1 MKKSFYSWLQQFKA
15 DETPLG
21 DFARDTKAD
30 KDFPHQATSYKHIH
44 DYLESKRACAE
55 VLDIFNESYEQYKKT
70 NETKATELTPT
81 LEYKSWIS
89 ELKTRYKQAQIK
101 ASVAV
106 NGELLKFYFELGKDI
121 SEKQFANSYGSAFYK
136 ILSSDLIVEFPDAKG
151 FSPTNLK
158 YSFYFYDLY
167 KEEVQNRQ
175 QLVDDLCRIPW
186 GHHVQIIGKCKNDS
200 KKALF
205 YVEQIIQNNW
215 SRNVLLNFIDSNLYE
230 RQGKAVTNFSQ
241 KLSVPAGDLAQQIT
255 KDPYSFDFLS
265 LRTDY
270 DEKELK
276 DALIGN
282 IEKFLLEL
290 GKGFAYMGREYRLE
304 VGSTEQFLDMLF
316 YNTNLRCYIVIEV
329 KTGKFEPSFIGQ
341 LGTYVAAVNHIL
353 KTEHDNPTLGIL
365 ICKDKDNILAKY
377 SLESSAEPLAVSE
390 YELAKLYPVDFKSSL
405 PTIEEIESELGEIK

>member
-1 MKKSFYSWLQQFKA
+1 M
-15 DETPLG
+15 
-21 DFARDTKAD
+21 D
-30 KDFPHQATSYKHIH
+30 KEIIKTESYK
-44 DYLESKRACAE
+44 
-55 VLDIFNESYEQYKKT
+55 N
-70 NETKATELTPT
+70 
-81 LEYKSWIS
+81 WIS
-89 ELKTRYKQAQIK
+89 DLKTRYKQSQIK

-106 NGELLKFYFELGKDI
+106 NRELLKFYFELGKDI
-121 SEKQFANSYGSAFYK
+121 SEKQFNNTYGSSFYK
-136 ILSSDLIVEFPDAKG
+136 TLSADLIREFPDSKG

-158 YSFYFYDLY
+158 YAFYFYDLY
-167 KEEVQNRQ
+167 KEEVQICP

-186 GHHVQIIGKCKNDS
+186 GHIRYIIDNCKSDS

-205 YVEQIIQNNW
+205 YVNQTLQNNW
-215 SRNVLLNFIDSNLYE
+215 SRNVLLNFINSNLYE
-230 RQGKAVTNFSQ
+230 RQGKAITNFSH

-353 KTEHDNPTLGIL
+353 KTEFDNPTLGIL
-365 ICKDKDNILAKY
+365 ICKDKDNVLAKY
-377 SLESSAEPLAVSE
+377 SLESSSEPLAVSE
-390 YELAKLYPVDFKSSL
+390 YELAKLYPANFKSTM
-405 PTIEEIESELGEIK
+405 PTIEELEDGIK

>member
-1 MKKSFYSWLQQFKA
+1 MENEIIKTETYKNWIA
-15 DETPLG
+15 D
-21 DFARDTKAD
+21 
-30 KDFPHQATSYKHIH
+30 
-44 DYLESKRACAE
+44 
-55 VLDIFNESYEQYKKT
+55 
-70 NETKATELTPT
+70 
-81 LEYKSWIS
+81 
-89 ELKTRYKQAQIK
+89 LKIRYRQSQIK

-121 SEKQFANSYGSAFYK
+121 SEKQFANTYGSSFYK
-136 ILSSDLIVEFPDAKG
+136 TLSTDLINEFPDAKG
-151 FSPTNLK
+151 LSPTNLK
-158 YSFYFYDLY
+158 YAFYFYSLY
-167 KEEVQNRQ
+167 KDEVENRP
-175 QLVDDLCRIPW
+175 QLVDDLCKIPW
-186 GHHVQIIGKCKNDS
+186 GHHRFIIDKINGDTL
-200 KKALF
+200 KAIF
-205 YVEQIIQNNW
+205 YVYQTIQNNW

-230 RQGKAVTNFSQ
+230 RQGRAVSNFTQ
-241 KLSVPAGDLAQQIT
+241 KLPVPAGDLAQQIT
-255 KDPYSFDFLS
+255 KDPYSFDFLT

-276 DALIGN
+276 DALIAN

-353 KTEHDNPTLGIL
+353 KIEHDNPTLGIL
-365 ICKDKDNILAKY
+365 ICKDKDNVLAKY

-390 YELAKLYPVDFKSSL
+390 YELAKLYPDNFKSTM
-405 PTIEEIESELGEIK
+405 PTIKELEDGIK

>member
-1 MKKSFYSWLQQFKA
+1 MFM
-15 DETPLG
+15 E
-21 DFARDTKAD
+21 
-30 KDFPHQATSYKHIH
+30 
-44 DYLESKRACAE
+44 
-55 VLDIFNESYEQYKKT
+55 NEIVKT
-70 NETKATELTPT
+70 ED
-81 LEYKSWIS
+81 YKSWIS
-89 ELKTRYKQAQIK
+89 QLKIRYRQAQIK

-106 NGELLKFYFELGKDI
+106 NSELLKFYFELGKDI
-121 SEKQFANSYGSAFYK
+121 AEKQFANTYGSSFYK
-136 ILSSDLIVEFPDAKG
+136 TLSNDLIAEFPDSKG

-158 YSFYFYDLY
+158 YAFYFYDLY
-167 KEEVQNRQ
+167 KAEVQNRQ
-175 QLVDDLCRIPW
+175 QVVDDLYRIPW
-186 GHHVQIIGKCKNDS
+186 GHHVQIIGKCRNDS
-200 KKALF
+200 KKAFF
-205 YVEQIIQNNW
+205 YVNQTLQNNW

-230 RQGKAVTNFSQ
+230 RQGKAVTNFTQ
-241 KLSVPAGDLAQQIT
+241 KLPIPTGDLAQQIT

-304 VGSTEQFLDMLF
+304 VGNTEQFLDMLF

-329 KTGKFEPSFIGQ
+329 KTGKFESSFIGQ

-365 ICKDKDNILAKY
+365 ICKDKDNVLAKY

-390 YELAKLYPVDFKSSL
+390 YELAKLYPANFKSTI
-405 PTIEEIESELGEIK
+405 PTIEELEDGIK

>member
-1 MKKSFYSWLQQFKA
+1 MN
-15 DETPLG
+15 D
-21 DFARDTKAD
+21 
-30 KDFPHQATSYKHIH
+30 
-44 DYLESKRACAE
+44 
-55 VLDIFNESYEQYKKT
+55 
-70 NETKATELTPT
+70 LTH
-81 LEYKSWIS
+81 EYKSWIS

-121 SEKQFANSYGSAFYK
+121 SEKQFANTYGSAFYK
-136 ILSSDLIVEFPDAKG
+136 TLSSDLITEFPDAKG

-158 YSFYFYDLY
+158 YAFYFYDLY
-167 KEEVQNRQ
+167 KAEFQNRPQ
-175 QLVDDLCRIPW
+175 VVDDLCRIPW
-186 GHHVQIIGKCKNDS
+186 GHHRFIIDKIKNDS

-276 DALIGN
+276 D
-282 IEKFLLEL
+282 
-290 GKGFAYMGREYRLE
+290 
-304 VGSTEQFLDMLF
+304 
-316 YNTNLRCYIVIEV
+316 
-329 KTGKFEPSFIGQ
+329 
-341 LGTYVAAVNHIL
+341 
-353 KTEHDNPTLGIL
+353 
-365 ICKDKDNILAKY
+365 
-377 SLESSAEPLAVSE
+377 
-390 YELAKLYPVDFKSSL
+390 
-405 PTIEEIESELGEIK
+405 

>member
-1 MKKSFYSWLQQFKA
+1 MKKSFYSWLQQFKS
-15 DETPLG
+15 DETSLG

-30 KDFPHQATSYKHIH
+30 KDFPYQATSYKHIH

-121 SEKQFANSYGSAFYK
+121 SEKQFTNSYGSAFYK
-136 ILSSDLIVEFPDAKG
+136 TLSTDLNAEFPDAKG

-158 YSFYFYDLY
+158 YAFYFYDLY

-175 QLVDDLCRIPW
+175 QLVDDLYRIPW

-205 YVEQIIQNNW
+205 YIDQIIKNNW

-241 KLSVPAGDLAQQIT
+241 KLPVPAGDLAQQIT

-329 KTGKFEPSFIGQ
+329 KTGKFEPYFIGQ